1 MTVRVEPTADSRF
14 GTNSY
19 LVEDEATHDAVVIDS
34 NLEPELVIDIAKQR
48 GAKVKAILLTHTDI
62 DHIAGLHELRMAF
75 GPIPIAVHEAEKDVI
90 EKGRPLRREFGPIAT
105 RLDNVTSLVEGEPYR
120 AGSLEFGAASDSNV
134 GFAGN
139 ASGVLTLDHA
149 DAFSGTLAGLNAG
162 DSLHL
167 GNIAFSPAT
176 SSRATPCSRGRSAA
190 PTSPTRTAPRCSRE
204 SGRSCSHSRTMRSS
218 TAGTGRPRRSGASA
232 E

>member
-120 AGSLEFGAASDSNV
+120 AGSLEFEILHTPGHSPGGVTLKIDGCLFTGDALFAGSIGRSDFVNADGAALLEGIRSKLLSQPDDAIV
-134 GFAGN
+134 Y
-139 ASGVLTLDHA
+139 SGHGQATTIGRERRMNPFLT
-149 DAFSGTLAGLNAG
+149 
-162 DSLHL
+162 
-167 GNIAFSPAT
+167 
-176 SSRATPCSRGRSAA
+176 
-190 PTSPTRTAPRCSRE
+190 
-204 SGRSCSHSRTMRSS
+204 
-218 TAGTGRPRRSGASA
+218 
-232 E
+232 